1 MKKLFLI
8 FFTTQLYS
16 QLAFHNVGN
25 IQMHNNAQIGFHT
38 DLINNGTFNTN
49 QGLAGFYS
57 DNEVRVVSGN
67 NKAIFFN
74 IEIDALNDLELQTS
88 LGVTNEF
95 SFING
100 KIITD
105 KNNTNIALE
114 YLNHNFYAGE
124 DDDRFVDGYTAV
136 LGSNEFTFPIGDDNR
151 LRPML
156 IPSQAEN
163 TTFKGAYF
171 YEDPNVPSTFSDSFL
186 TDQKQV
192 FIENIN
198 ENEFWDLNGTTETTV
213 TLTWDILSD
222 INNITNNINELR
234 VVGWSKTINKW
245 IDLGNTNVSG
255 DLNEGLVT
263 SNAFIPNDYEI
274 ITIGSG
280 VADGNLT
287 DVNIII
293 TPNGDTKNETLIFEG
308 IEQYNESYLEVFNR
322 WGNLVY
328 KTTNY
333 KNNWSG
339 TSIGRATI
347 NASNK
352 LPAGTYF
359 YLLKFGNFSLSKTQK
374 GWVYIHR

>member
-1 MKKLFLI
+1 MKKLFFI

-88 LGVTNEF
+88 LGLTNEL

-100 KIITD
+100 KVITPR
-105 KNNTNIALE
+105 NNTNISLDFIQ
-114 YLNHNFYAGE
+114 HNFYAGE
-124 DDDRFVDGYTAV
+124 DDLRHIDGYTSV
-136 LGSNEFTFPIGDDNR
+136 LSLNEFTFPIGDDDR
-151 LRPML
+151 LRPMIL
-156 IPSQAEN
+156 PIQ
-163 TTFKGAYF
+163 TTESLFLGAYF
-171 YEDPNVPSTFSDSFL
+171 SEDPNTPSTFSESFL

-192 FIENIN
+192 FIENISN
-198 ENEFWDLNGTTETTV
+198 IEFWDLNGTNETTV
-213 TLTWDILSD
+213 TLTWDNQSDLSL
-222 INNITNNINELR
+222 ITNDIKNLR
-234 VVGWSKTINKW
+234 VVGWHKIEKKW
-245 IDLGNTNVSG
+245 FDLGNTNVSG
-255 DLNEGLVT
+255 NLTQGRVT
-263 SNAFIPNDYEI
+263 SNSFIPNTYEI

-280 VADGNLT
+280 VPDGNLD
-287 DVNIII
+287 DVNIIF
-293 TPNGDTKNETLIFEG
+293 TPNGDTANETLVFEG
-308 IEQYNESYLEVFNR
+308 LEQYEKSYLEIYNR

-328 KTTNY
+328 KANNY
-333 KNNWSG
+333 KNDWKGVS
-339 TSIGRATI
+339 TGRVTI
-347 NASNK
+347 KPKNN
-352 LPAGTYF
+352 LPVGTYF
-359 YLLKFGNFSLSKTQK
+359 YLLQFGNSSLSKKQK